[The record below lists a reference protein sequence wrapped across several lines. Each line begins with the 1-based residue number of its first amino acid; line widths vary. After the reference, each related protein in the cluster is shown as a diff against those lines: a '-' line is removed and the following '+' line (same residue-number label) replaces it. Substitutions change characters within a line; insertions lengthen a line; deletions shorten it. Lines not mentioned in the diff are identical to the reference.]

1 MPDPLI
7 PMSDRPRWE
16 TDPAPPVLAELM
28 ALALDVEGYDEAD
41 SFRRAVQTCAAVL
54 DHMALPENRAALVG
68 WLIAEGIATQPTVM
82 LPDGF
87 DGFPAVYADPSD
99 PALNGCI
106 DVWGTTENIPANLAR
121 PLFLLDGA
129 P

>member
-1 MPDPLI
+1 MSAGDPLI

-28 ALALDVEGYDEAD
+28 ALALDVEGYDSD
-41 SFRRAVQTCAAVL
+41 DGHRMRVLDCAAVL

-68 WLIAEGIATQPTVM
+68 WLIAEGIAVPTAYFVR
-82 LPDGF
+82 D
-87 DGFPAVYADPSD
+87 DT
-99 PALNGCI
+99 GC
-106 DVWGTTENIPANLAR
+106 R

>member
-16 TDPAPPVLAELM
+16 TDPAPAELAELM
-28 ALALDVEGYDEAD
+28 ALALDVEGYDSD
-41 SFRRAVQTCAAVL
+41 DGHRRRVL
-54 DHMALPENRAALVG
+54 DCVAALRHVTLPENRAALVG
-68 WLIAEGIATQPTVM
+68 WLIAEGIAVPSGLDQVTDSEP
-82 LPDGF
+82 
-87 DGFPAVYADPSD
+87 PAY
-99 PALNGCI
+99 L
-106 DVWGTTENIPANLAR
+106 

>member
-1 MPDPLI
+1 MSADDPLI

-28 ALALDVEGYDEAD
+28 ALALAVEGYDEAD

-68 WLIAEGIATQPTVM
+68 WLIAEGIAVPTGEHPTGAAHPTH
-82 LPDGF
+82 L
-87 DGFPAVYADPSD
+87 
-99 PALNGCI
+99 
-106 DVWGTTENIPANLAR
+106 

-129 P
+129 G